1 MEEKRPFLTTTCGI
15 FLAATV
21 CCFLWGSAFP
31 GVKIGYQLFQIDPED
46 APTMFVFAGVRFF
59 LSGILGVL
67 LGSLLRGKVL
77 VPKRSSWGM
86 VWKVCLFQ
94 TVLQYLFYY
103 VGFAH
108 TTGVK
113 GSIIVS
119 SGSFFA
125 ILIACFLFK
134 QEAFT
139 RRKALGCLLG
149 LSGVVLVNLTGSGF
163 GGGFS
168 WMGEGLIFIS
178 STAYAVGFVLMRI
191 YGQREDPVTIS
202 GYQYLIGGGIMTVL
216 GLLLGGEIHF
226 YTPAC
231 ALLLGYLSFV
241 SAAAYA
247 LWCLL
252 LKYNPVSRVSI
263 FNMMTPIFGVILS
276 ALLLREAGQV
286 SWGQC
291 LSALALVCMGIFLLN
306 RPEKSK

>member
-1 MEEKRPFLTTTCGI
+1 MEQRNFLTTTRGI
-15 FLAATV
+15 FLSAMV

-31 GVKIGYQLFQIDPED
+31 GVKIGYQLFQIAPED

-59 LSGILGVL
+59 ISGILGII

-77 VPKRSSWGM
+77 VPKRGSWGM
-86 VWKVCLFQ
+86 VMKVCLFQ

-113 GSIIVS
+113 GSILVS

-125 ILIACFLFK
+125 ILIACFGFK

-149 LSGVVLVNLTGSGF
+149 LSGVVLINLTGSGF
-163 GGGFS
+163 DGGFA
-168 WMGEGLIFIS
+168 WNGEGFIFIS
-178 STAYAVGFVLMRI
+178 STAYAIGFVLMRI
-191 YGQREDPVTIS
+191 YGQREDPVAIS
-202 GYQYLIGGGIMTVL
+202 GYQYLIGGVAMTVF
-216 GLLLGGEIHF
+216 GLMLGGEIHF

-231 ALLLGYLSFV
+231 ALMLGYLSFV

-252 LKYNPVSRVSI
+252 LKYNPVSKVSI
-263 FNMMTPIFGVILS
+263 FNMLTPIFGVILS
-276 ALLLREAGQV
+276 ALLLQEAGQI
-286 SWGQC
+286 SWVRC
-291 LSALALVCMGIFLLN
+291 LSALALVCLGIFTLN
-306 RPEKSK
+306 CPEKSK